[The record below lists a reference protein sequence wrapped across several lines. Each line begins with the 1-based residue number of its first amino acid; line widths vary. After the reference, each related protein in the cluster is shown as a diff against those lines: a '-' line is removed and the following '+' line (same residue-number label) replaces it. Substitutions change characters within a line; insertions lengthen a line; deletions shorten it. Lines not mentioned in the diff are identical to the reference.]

1 MHILT
6 YLITGILIAVF
17 FVFLY
22 AFLKSTSGQEVE
34 LSAPEPG
41 EPEGDGVEDEIRALR
56 RRSTEILLL
65 KEKKE
70 K

>member
-1 MHILT
+1 MLT
-6 YLITGILIAVF
+6 YLITGILIVVF
-17 FVFLY
+17 LVFLY

-34 LSAPEPG
+34 LNAPESG
-41 EPEGDGVEDEIRALR
+41 EPESDGVEEEIRALR
-56 RRSTEILLL
+56 RRSTEIRLL